1 MRRRTLVNP
10 FLTGDCMS
18 KRRWVAGVLALGAA
32 ITGGGTACAQDNY
45 PNRVI
50 RIVTPATGGGSDV
63 LSRLIAPALT
73 ESMGQQVIVDNRGSI
88 AAEIAAKSPA
98 DGYTLIIDGS
108 PLWLLPL
115 FRTVTWDPIKDF
127 APLTLAVSSPSML
140 VVHPSVPVK
149 SVRELIVLA
158 KAHPGKLNYAAG
170 TIGATP
176 HLAAELFKVMAGVNI
191 VRVPYKGSGP
201 GLIGLMSGEVE
212 FMFPGAAS
220 AWGYVKQGRL
230 RGLAICA
237 LQPSALFP
245 GVPAMAA
252 SGLPGYESVSP
263 QGVFAPAK
271 TPAVI
276 VNRLNQEFVRALN
289 RAEVRE
295 RLASSGI
302 DVVGNSP
309 EAFAASMKADIAR
322 TSKLIN
328 DANLRKE

>member
-1 MRRRTLVNP
+1 MTMR
-10 FLTGDCMS
+10 G
-18 KRRWVAGVLALGAA
+18 LAMAALAFGAA
-32 ITGGGTACAQDNY
+32 IVGAGLVRAQDSY
-45 PNRVI
+45 PNKVI

-63 LSRLIAPALT
+63 LSRLVAPSLA

-88 AAEIAAKSPA
+88 AAEIVAKSPA

-140 VVHPSVPVK
+140 VVHPSVPVR
-149 SVRELIVLA
+149 SVRELIALA
-158 KAHPGKLNYAAG
+158 RAHPGKLNYAAG

-176 HLAAELFKVMAGVNI
+176 HLAAELFKVMAGVSI

-220 AWGYVKQGRL
+220 AWSYVKQGRL
-230 RGLAICA
+230 KGLAICA

-245 GVPAMAA
+245 GVPTMTA
-252 SGLPGYESVSP
+252 SGVPGYESVSP

-271 TPAVI
+271 TPAAI

-289 RAEVRE
+289 RAEVKE

-302 DVVGNSP
+302 EVVGNSP
-309 EAFAASMKADIAR
+309 EAFAAGMKADIAR
-322 TSKLIN
+322 ISRLIT